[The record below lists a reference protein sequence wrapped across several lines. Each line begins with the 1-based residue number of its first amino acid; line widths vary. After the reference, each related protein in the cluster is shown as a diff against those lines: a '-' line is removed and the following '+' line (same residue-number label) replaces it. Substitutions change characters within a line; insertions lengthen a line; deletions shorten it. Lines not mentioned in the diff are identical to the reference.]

1 MHLGKK
7 KYQSVVVTK
16 KMCGEFMFSKYLIK
30 IFLGLLFLQ
39 TIRAQEISDLI
50 EPIKLTAGKSDTL
63 LISDL
68 FYAKSYDLKISGNEN
83 INFSFNQSSK
93 KLVLKP
99 EVSFK
104 GFTLL
109 EFSLGKKS
117 YVIPLVLQDQAK
129 KLQSFTFRY
138 KPEKKPA
145 NVVVIGSFNNWNR
158 EWNPLI
164 EKGNSGI
171 YEAVVNLEPGNYFYK
186 FSIDGKDI
194 IDPENKETVPTGF
207 DGFNSVLRIIEMTA
221 EKRYLH
227 ILGKSEDKNGTH
239 LSFYYEQENQQKN
252 ISIANIIALLNNEK
266 IKSNALK
273 ISGNK
278 IEVSL
283 SQKEF
288 HGEQVFRILISQD
301 GKNSNI
307 QSVFFNDGKTSGTK
321 NNFTSWY
328 DGSIY
333 SIMVDRFNDGD
344 KSNDIPVKHDSLSWQ
359 ANYQGGDFQG
369 IINKI
374 EDGYFDTL
382 GVNILWV
389 SPVYD
394 NPNVAYRE
402 SPKPY
407 RWFSGYHGYWPIN
420 NFAVEEKFGT
430 MKKLQELVTKA
441 HQHNIKVLLDIVAHH
456 VHLENPI
463 FKEHP
468 DWFGT
473 LELPDGRKNLRLWDE
488 HRLTT
493 WFEPYMPS
501 FDYTKSDVPIKWMA
515 QNALWW
521 LKESGADGFR
531 HDAVKHV
538 PNEFWRELTRTL
550 KEEIETPLKKKVY
563 QIGETFGSNELVG
576 SYINNGQLSAQFD
589 FNLSYSAIPIF
600 LEKERS
606 FLTLDYTL
614 KKSFET
620 FGVHHLMGNIMDSHD
635 KVRFMAYADGDVAKQ
650 GIDMRE
656 MAWTNPPTVD
666 HPLSYRKS
674 ELFYAFMFTI
684 PGLPVIY
691 YGSEFG
697 MTGADD
703 PDNRRFM
710 RFDDQ
715 LNKYEKHMLNKTSNI
730 VKMRRDYSALRYG
743 DFQTILANDKVYA
756 YLRCDANEKL
766 LVILNK
772 DPENQLVTVQLPS
785 VYGTKSLADINSNE
799 IIPMKGN
806 SIEVKVD
813 GTGWRVFELK

>member
-1 MHLGKK
+1 
-7 KYQSVVVTK
+7 
-16 KMCGEFMFSKYLIK
+16 MFSKISLK
-30 IFLGLLFLQ
+30 VLFSLVFFN
-39 TIRAQEISDLI
+39 IGFAQEITDLI
-50 EPIKLTAGKSDTL
+50 EPIKLTSGVSDTIL
-63 LISDL
+63 VSDL
-68 FYAKSYDLKISGNEN
+68 FYAKNYDL
-83 INFSFNQSSK
+83 NFLPNKDVSLSFDKSTK
-93 KLVLKP
+93 KLVIKP
-99 EVSFK
+99 QKTFS
-104 GFTLL
+104 GISLLNFTFNGKNYVLPIVMQP
-109 EFSLGKKS
+109 GKKE
-117 YVIPLVLQDQAK
+117 
-129 KLQSFTFRY
+129 LQSFIFRY
-138 KPEKKPA
+138 KPDNKPST
-145 NVVVIGSFNNWNR
+145 VVVIGSFNNWNR
-158 EWNPLI
+158 QANQLKQ
-164 EKGNSGI
+164 KGNSGI
-171 YEAVVNLEPGNYFYK
+171 YEATVNLEPGNYFYK
-186 FSIDGKDI
+186 FSVDGNDI

-207 DGFNSVLRIIEMTA
+207 DGFNSVLRITEKSS

-227 ILGKSEDKNGTH
+227 ILGKTEKQNELK
-239 LSFYYEQENQQKN
+239 LSFYFEHENKK
-252 ISIANIIALLNNEK
+252 LL
-266 IKSNALK
+266 KSNIFAMVDNQAVHGKVIK
-273 ISGNK
+273 ISKNRIDVMLPKVEVQGN
-278 IEVSL
+278 
-283 SQKEF
+283 
-288 HGEQVFRILISQD
+288 HVFRIVVSQD

-307 QSVFFNDGKTSGTK
+307 QSVYLNNGTTLNVK
-321 NNFTSWY
+321 NSFSSWY

-344 KSNDIPVKHDSLSWQ
+344 KSNDIPVKSDSLAWQ

-374 EDGYFDTL
+374 EEGYFDNL
-382 GVNILWV
+382 GINVIWI

-394 NPNVAYRE
+394 NPNDAYRE

-407 RWFSGYHGYWPIN
+407 RWFSGYHGYWPVN
-420 NFAVEEKFGT
+420 NVAVEEKFGT
-430 MKKLQELVTKA
+430 MKKLKELVSTA
-441 HQHNIKVLLDIVAHH
+441 HDHGIKVLLDIVAHH

-473 LELPDGRKNLRLWDE
+473 LDLPDGRKNLRLWDE
-488 HRLTT
+488 FRLTT

-501 FDYTKSDVPIKWMA
+501 FDYTKTDAPIKWMA
-515 QNALWW
+515 QNAIWW

-550 KEEIETPLKKKVY
+550 KEEFETPTKKKVY

-576 SYINNGQLSAQFD
+576 SYVNNGQLSAQFD

-600 LEKERS
+600 LEPERS
-606 FLTLDYTL
+606 FVSLDYNL
-614 KKSFET
+614 KKSLDA

-656 MAWTNPPTVD
+656 LAWTNPPSVD
-666 HPLSYRKS
+666 HPLSYRKA

-710 RFDDQ
+710 RFNEQ
-715 LNKYEKHMLNKTSNI
+715 LNKYEKHMLYKTSEI
-730 VKMRRDYSALRYG
+730 VKMRRSHSALRYG
-743 DFQTILANDKVYA
+743 DFQTVLANDKVYA

-772 DPENQLVTVQLPS
+772 DPERQITTVQLPS
-785 VYGTKSLADINSNE
+785 IYGVKSLVDLNQEDKIQL
-799 IIPMKGN
+799 KGN
-806 SIEVKVD
+806 SFEIKID

>member
-1 MHLGKK
+1 M
-7 KYQSVVVTK
+7 Y
-16 KMCGEFMFSKYLIK
+16 GEFMFSKFLVK
-30 IFLGLLFLQ
+30 IFLSLLFLQ
-39 TIRAQEISDLI
+39 TIQAQEISDLI
-50 EPIKLTAGKSDTL
+50 EPVKLTAGVSDTIL
-63 LISDL
+63 VSDL
-68 FYAKSYDLKISGNEN
+68 FYAKNYNLTFSANKDVSL
-83 INFSFNQSSK
+83 SFNKSTK
-93 KLVLKP
+93 KLVLQPNK
-99 EVSFK
+99 SFK
-104 GFTLL
+104 GLSLLGFT
-109 EFSLGKKS
+109 FNNKN
-117 YVIPLVLQDQAK
+117 YVIPLLLQNQK
-129 KLQSFTFRY
+129 KELQSHTFRY
-138 KPEKKPA
+138 KPESKTS

-158 EWNPLI
+158 QANPLI
-164 EKGNSGI
+164 ERGNSGI
-171 YEAVVNLEPGNYFYK
+171 YETTINLEPGNYFYK
-186 FSIDGKDI
+186 FSVDGKDI

-207 DGFNSVLRIIEMTA
+207 DGFNSVLRITEKSSG
-221 EKRYLH
+221 KRYLH
-227 ILGKSEDKNGTH
+227 ILGKTEKPNETN
-239 LSFYYEQENQQKN
+239 LSFYFEQDGKGSKISKSNIFALLHNQLVPPRAIKISKN
-252 ISIANIIALLNNEK
+252 KIDVSLSTKDMKGNQIFRMLISIA
-266 IKSNALK
+266 
-273 ISGNK
+273 
-278 IEVSL
+278 
-283 SQKEF
+283 
-288 HGEQVFRILISQD
+288 

-307 QSVFFNDGKTSGTK
+307 QSVFFTNGKTSGTK
-321 NNFTSWY
+321 NGFSSWY

-344 KSNDIPVKHDSLSWQ
+344 KSNDIPVKHDSLAWQ

-374 EDGYFDTL
+374 DEGYFDEL
-382 GVNILWV
+382 GINVIWV

-407 RWFSGYHGYWPIN
+407 RWFSGYHGYWPVN
-420 NFAVEEKFGT
+420 NFAAEEKFGT
-430 MKKLQELVTKA
+430 IKKLNELVTTA
-441 HQHNIKVLLDIVAHH
+441 HQHGIKVLLDVVAHH

-473 LELPDGRKNLRLWDE
+473 LDLPDGRKNLRLWDE
-488 HRLTT
+488 YRLTT

-501 FDYTKSDVPIKWMA
+501 FDYTKTDAPIKWMA
-515 QNALWW
+515 QNAIWW

-550 KEEIETPLKKKVY
+550 KEEIETPGNKKVY

-576 SYINNGQLSAQFD
+576 SYVNNGQLSAQFD

-606 FLTLDYTL
+606 FVSLDYTL

-635 KVRFMAYADGDVAKQ
+635 KVRFMAYADSAVAKQ
-650 GIDMRE
+650 GVDMRE
-656 MAWTNPPTVD
+656 LAWTNPPTVI
-666 HPLSYRKS
+666 HPSSYRKA

-710 RFDDQ
+710 RFDNQ
-715 LNKYEKHMLNKTSNI
+715 LNEFEKQMLNRTCSI
-730 VKMRRDYSALRYG
+730 VKMRKYHPALRYG
-743 DFQTILANDKVYA
+743 DFQTVLANDKIYA

-772 DPENQLVTVQLPS
+772 ETEKQEVIVQLPTI
-785 VYGTKSLADINSNE
+785 YETELLNDINTNE
-799 IIPMKGN
+799 NISAQGN
-806 SIEVKVD
+806 SFKIKID
-813 GTGWRVFELK
+813 GTGWRVLKLK

>member
-1 MHLGKK
+1 
-7 KYQSVVVTK
+7 
-16 KMCGEFMFSKYLIK
+16 MFSKISLK
-30 IFLGLLFLQ
+30 VLFSLVLLNIGF
-39 TIRAQEISDLI
+39 AQDITDLI
-50 EPIKLTAGKSDTL
+50 EPIKLTSGVSDTIL
-63 LISDL
+63 VSDL
-68 FYAKSYDLKISGNEN
+68 FYAKNYDL
-83 INFSFNQSSK
+83 NFSANKDISYSFNKSTK
-93 KLVLKP
+93 KLVIKP
-99 EVSFK
+99 QKTFS
-104 GFTLL
+104 GFSLL
-109 EFSLGKKS
+109 NFAFNGKNYVLPLVMQLGKKE
-117 YVIPLVLQDQAK
+117 
-129 KLQSFTFRY
+129 LQSFTFRY
-138 KPEKKPA
+138 KPDNKPST
-145 NVVVIGSFNNWNR
+145 VVVIGSFNNWNR
-158 EWNPLI
+158 QANQLKQ
-164 EKGNSGI
+164 KGNSGI
-171 YEAVVNLEPGNYFYK
+171 YEATVNLEPGNYFYK
-186 FSIDGKDI
+186 FSVDGKDI

-207 DGFNSVLRIIEMTA
+207 DGFNSVLRITEKSS

-227 ILGKSEDKNGTH
+227 ILGKTDKQNELQ
-239 LSFYYEQENQQKN
+239 LSFYFEHENKNKKLLKSNVFALLDNQAIQAKAVN
-252 ISIANIIALLNNEK
+252 ISN
-266 IKSNALK
+266 
-273 ISGNK
+273 NK
-278 IEVSL
+278 IAVSL
-283 SQKEF
+283 PTKDLAGN
-288 HGEQVFRILISQD
+288 HVFRIFVSQD
-301 GKNSNI
+301 GKNSNS
-307 QSVFFNDGKTSGTK
+307 QSVFLNNGTTTNVK
-321 NNFTSWY
+321 NSFSSWY

-344 KSNDIPVKHDSLSWQ
+344 KSNDIPVKSDSLAWQ

-374 EDGYFDTL
+374 EDGYFDNL
-382 GVNILWV
+382 GINVIWI

-402 SPKPY
+402 SPKPH
-407 RWFSGYHGYWPIN
+407 RWFSGYHGYWPVN
-420 NFAVEEKFGT
+420 NVAVEEKFGT
-430 MKKLQELVTKA
+430 MKKLKELVSVA
-441 HQHNIKVLLDIVAHH
+441 HEHGIKVLLDIVAHH

-473 LELPDGRKNLRLWDE
+473 LDLPDGRKNLRLWDE
-488 HRLTT
+488 YRLTT

-501 FDYTKSDVPIKWMA
+501 FDYTKTDAPIKWMA
-515 QNALWW
+515 QNAIWW

-550 KEEIETPLKKKVY
+550 KEEIETPTKKKVY

-576 SYINNGQLSAQFD
+576 SYVNNGQLSAQFD

-600 LEKERS
+600 LEPERS
-606 FLTLDYTL
+606 FVSLDYNL
-614 KKSFET
+614 KKSLDA

-656 MAWTNPPTVD
+656 LAWTNPPTVD
-666 HPLSYRKS
+666 QPLSYRKA

-710 RFDDQ
+710 RFNDQ
-715 LNKYEKHMLNKTSNI
+715 LNKYEKHMLYKTSEI
-730 VKMRRDYSALRYG
+730 VKMRRSHSALRYG
-743 DFQTILANDKVYA
+743 DFQTVLASDKVYA

-772 DPENQLVTVQLPS
+772 DPERQIATVQLPS
-785 VYGTKSLADINSNE
+785 IYGVKSLVDLNQEDKIQL
-799 IIPMKGN
+799 KGN
-806 SIEVKVD
+806 SFEIKID